1 MGPRG
6 IQNQSARDIKMRPK
20 ALILA
25 LILPLPAMA
34 DPTFTMQRGLNVDFW
49 MDWGADVEHPTV
61 PDWSGR
67 IPKDVL
73 KTLHDNGF
81 DTLRIPLNPA
91 PLLAMGK
98 GDMQGQALDQIGTA
112 VTILQDAG
120 FKVIVDL
127 HAFPRAAQP
136 LGIDAIVQDP
146 AVMAK
151 HLALTTALAT
161 RLRDFDPARTAIE
174 VLNEPTSRCD
184 GVVDATYPAW
194 QDQVLA
200 LHHAARNAAPAL
212 PIVLS
217 GACWGG
223 IEGLEAINP
232 SLIAD
237 DNVIWSFHSYDP
249 FIFTHQTANW
259 TDGTARYFADIPY
272 PPTLIDDLHA
282 TELVA
287 QAAIRAHDDPAG
299 PGPDPYNFA
308 WDMVAYRDDIMP
320 ADDAPRRA
328 AAWADA
334 HGIARSR
341 IIMGEFGA
349 KTTDNDGKPFDRD
362 SHTRFLTDKRLAAEA
377 QGFGWAIWPFAGMQP
392 FMNMDS
398 THQIDP
404 WVCDGLGLPGC

>member
-1 MGPRG
+1 
-6 IQNQSARDIKMRPK
+6 MR

-25 LILPLPAMA
+25 LLLPLPVLA
-34 DPTFTMQRGLNVDFW
+34 DPAFTMQRGLNVDFW
-49 MDWGADVEHPTV
+49 MDWGADVDQPTL

-67 IPKDVL
+67 VPDGVL
-73 KTLHDNGF
+73 QTLQDDGF
-81 DTLRIPLNPA
+81 DTLRIPISPA
-91 PLLAMGK
+91 PLLAMGA
-98 GDMQGQALDQIGTA
+98 GVMQGQAIDQIATA
-112 VTILQDAG
+112 VTTLQDAG

-127 HAFPRAAQP
+127 HAYRRNPAPF
-136 LGIDAIVQDP
+136 GIDDIVQDP
-146 AVMAK
+146 DVMAK
-151 HLALTTALAT
+151 HVALTAALAT

-184 GVVDATYPAW
+184 GVVDGTYPAW
-194 QDQVLA
+194 QDQLLA
-200 LHHAARNAAPAL
+200 LHDAARLAAPKL
-212 PIVLS
+212 PIILS
-217 GACWGG
+217 GACYGG

-232 SLIAD
+232 ALIAD

-249 FIFTHQTANW
+249 FIFTHQTATW

-282 TELVA
+282 AELVA

-299 PGPDPYNFA
+299 PEVTPYSFA
-308 WDMVAYRDDIMP
+308 WDMMAYRDDFLP

-334 HGIARSR
+334 HHIARSR

-349 KTTDNDGKPFDRD
+349 KTATDDGTPFDRD
-362 SHTRFLTDKRLAAEA
+362 SHARFLTDKRSAAEA
-377 QGFGWAIWPFAGMQP
+377 QGFGWALWPFAGMQP
-392 FMNMDS
+392 FMNMDG

-404 WVCDGLGLPGC
+404 TVCDGLGLPGC